1 LACRMMN
8 ADRADLSVPDNAGH
22 SRTDGPPSTPL
33 AIADADFR
41 LLVESVRDY
50 AILLLDTRAHIT
62 SWNLG
67 AQLTKGYAAEEII
80 GRHFPVFYTRE
91 DLDRGWPGRELEIAQ
106 RDGRFEDQ
114 GWHLRKDGSRF
125 WANVVITA
133 LFDAGG
139 RHYAYGKVTRD
150 MTAQQRI
157 SKLESREC
165 QLHQFLAVL
174 RHELRNPLAPIAN
187 VVQIMWLQE
196 LSPELRST
204 RGILERQVG
213 HLSRLVDDLL
223 DVGRIIS
230 GKVHLRVEPLDL
242 REVVS
247 DAVEAVTP
255 AIQARRHEL
264 QVQAPDHPV
273 VMHGDKVR
281 LVQVLNNLLGNAA
294 KFAPEGGRVQV
305 SRRDRGDGV
314 AEFSVR
320 DNGPGIS
327 PAEQAAVFK
336 LFNQGGNSA
345 DGHYGGLGVGLS
357 MVHQLVELHGGSVS
371 AFSSG
376 EPGKGAEFVV
386 ELPLQ
391 EPAARAS

>member
-1 LACRMMN
+1 MN

-50 AILLLDTRAHIT
+50 AILLLDTRGHIT

-80 GRHFPVFYTRE
+80 GRHFSVFYTRE
-91 DLDRGWPGRELEIAQ
+91 DLDRGWPGRELEIAL

-114 GWHLRKDGSRF
+114 GWRLRKDGSRF

-133 LFDAGG
+133 LFDAEG
-139 RHYAYGKVTRD
+139 RHYGYGKVTRD

-157 SKLESREC
+157 SKLESRER

-174 RHELRNPLAPIAN
+174 GHELRNPLAPIAN
-187 VVQIMWLQE
+187 AVQIMGLQE

-230 GKVHLRVEPLDL
+230 GKVHLRVERLDL

-294 KFAPEGGRVQV
+294 KFTPEGGRVQV
-305 SRRDRGDGV
+305 SLRDRGDGV

-386 ELPLQ
+386 ELPLL

>member
-1 LACRMMN
+1 M
-8 ADRADLSVPDNAGH
+8 SVSESPGHAVAG
-22 SRTDGPPSTPL
+22 SAPATPL
-33 AIADADFR
+33 PIADSDFR

-50 AILLLDTRAHIT
+50 AILLLDTKGHIT

-67 AQLTKGYAAEEII
+67 AQLTKGYTAEEIL
-80 GRHFPVFYTRE
+80 GRHFSVFYTRE
-91 DLDRGWPGRELEIAQ
+91 DLDRGWPERELQIAL

-114 GWHLRKDGSRF
+114 GWRLRKDGSRF

-133 LFDAGG
+133 LFDREG
-139 RHYAYGKVTRD
+139 RHYGFGKVTRD

-157 SKLESREC
+157 SKLESRERH
-165 QLHQFLAVL
+165 LHQFLAVL
-174 RHELRNPLAPIAN
+174 GHELRNPLAPIAN
-187 VVQIMWLQE
+187 AVQIMGMQE
-196 LSPELRST
+196 LSPALRTT
-204 RGILERQVG
+204 RDILQRQVG

-230 GKVHLRVEPLDL
+230 GKVHLRLAPLDL

-247 DAVEAVTP
+247 DAVEAITP

-264 QVQAPDHPV
+264 QVELPDHPV
-273 VMHGDKVR
+273 MMEGDKVR

-294 KFAPEGGRVQV
+294 KFTPEGGRVGV
-305 SRRDRGDGV
+305 SLRTREGF
-314 AEFSVR
+314 AEFSVS
-320 DNGPGIS
+320 DNGPGIA
-327 PAEQAAVFK
+327 PAEQAKVFK
-336 LFNQGGNSA
+336 LFTQSANSN

-357 MVHQLVELHGGSVS
+357 MVHQLVELHGGAVS

-386 ELPLQ
+386 ELPL
-391 EPAARAS
+391 P